1 MNISSM
7 RAARSVLVVSAGVG
21 LLATASA
28 QAPSGSGAQDQVTF
42 TRHVAPILQARCQVC
57 HRPNTFAPMSLQTYE
72 EVRPWA
78 RSIKQRVVNREM
90 PPWYID
96 KNVGVQH
103 FKNDV
108 SLSDEE
114 IATIARWVD
123 SGSPRGDAADMP
135 PPRKFEDLDKW
146 HIGQPDLIVTLPED
160 RVVAAKAPDKWL
172 DVIVDPGLKE
182 DRYIQAIETKPI
194 KGYRVVHHAVTR
206 MRAEDDPDDPN
217 PEQWTFLNEY
227 ALGKNGDVFPE
238 GSGRLMKAGT
248 KINFN
253 MHLHSVGEEMPANV
267 ALALKFYPR
276 GYKPKLIE
284 TTLATGSTRELDIPP
299 NTDNVRA
306 DGYTTLTKAARV
318 RSFQPH
324 LHNRGKAQC
333 LEAIYPGGRR
343 VETLSCV
350 NNYQFNWHLV
360 YLYQDDEQP
369 LLPAGTILHT
379 ISWYNNT
386 ASNKYNPDPDNLVTY
401 GQRTIDEM
409 SHTWVNFSYLTDEE
423 YAQQVAEREAIK
435 KQKKLLAQDSR

>member
-1 MNISSM
+1 MKLDLRHLLPLGAM
-7 RAARSVLVVSAGVG
+7 LMAAG
-21 LLATASA
+21 TAAA
-28 QAPSGSGAQDQVTF
+28 QKQITF
-42 TRHVAPILQARCQVC
+42 TKDVAPILQANCQVC
-57 HRPNTFAPMSLQTYE
+57 HRPNTFAPMSLLTYE

-78 RSIKQRVVNREM
+78 KSIRQKVVAREM

-108 SLSDEE
+108 SLSDAD
-114 IATIARWVD
+114 IATIAAWVD
-123 SGSPRGDAADMP
+123 GGSVKGDPADMP
-135 PPRKFEDLDKW
+135 KPRVFEDQDKW
-146 HIGQPDLIVTLPED
+146 HIPQPDLIVTLPED
-160 RVVAAKAPDKWL
+160 RVVAAKGPDKWL
-172 DVIVDPGLKE
+172 DIIVDPKLTE
-182 DRYIQAIETKPI
+182 DRYIRAIETKPT
-194 KGYRVVHHAVTR
+194 KGYKVVHHVVTR
-206 MRAEDDPDDPN
+206 MRNEDDDSDLGN
-217 PEQWTFLNEY
+217 PEDWTFLNEY

-238 GSGRLMKAGT
+238 GSGRLIKAGA

-253 MHLHSVGEEMPANV
+253 MHLHSVGEESPTNV
-267 ALALKFYPR
+267 ALAISFYPK
-276 GYKPKLIE
+276 GYQPKLVE
-284 TTLATGSTRELDIPP
+284 TTLAMGSTKELDIPP

-306 DGYTTLTKAARV
+306 DGYTQLTKAARI

-333 LEAIYPGGRR
+333 LEAIYPGGRK
-343 VETLSCV
+343 VEMLSCV

-360 YLYQDDEQP
+360 YLYAEDEQP

-386 ASNKYNPDPDNLVTY
+386 VSNKYNPDPDNLITY

-423 YAQQVAEREAIK
+423 YKRAVDERAT
-435 KQKKLLAQDSR
+435 KQKKPKLLALQ